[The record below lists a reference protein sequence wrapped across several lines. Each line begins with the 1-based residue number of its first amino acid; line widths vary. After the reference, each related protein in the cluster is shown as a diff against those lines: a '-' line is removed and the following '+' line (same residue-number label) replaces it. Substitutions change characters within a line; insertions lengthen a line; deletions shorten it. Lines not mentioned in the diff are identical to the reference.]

1 MEAFL
6 THLVDYAE
14 SYVVLFC
21 WLTAPLAL
29 LGAKIFFEHYR
40 LMVENTEGLSFS
52 PSEPVVSIPRS
63 LEVENTLANL
73 NEIESPDEDVFREEE
88 PALSASDEDSEG
100 EVLASEESAIEEG
113 EADSENPPEP
123 KNRSFSSKPREKS
136 SRDPFSRMAQGAKVT
151 PDEVRSQEP
160 TVHEDEPATLV
171 DSKKDKSPSLDLAN
185 EPTESSDSE
194 SDELVQDQVDELI
207 AAADS
212 KQMDGPAVEETNKS
226 DSESSEDSVSVEP
239 KRKAG

>member
-21 WLTAPLAL
+21 WVTAPLAL
-29 LGAKIFFEHYR
+29 LGTKIFFEHYR

-52 PSEPVVSIPRS
+52 PSEPVVPFPRP
-63 LEVENTLANL
+63 LEVENTLANIT
-73 NEIESPDEDVFREEE
+73 EFESPEDEALGEEE
-88 PALSASDEDSEG
+88 PALSASAEDSE
-100 EVLASEESAIEEG
+100 EDVLASEESSIEE
-113 EADSENPPEP
+113 ETDSESLPEP
-123 KNRSFSSKPREKS
+123 ENRSFSSKPREKA

>member
-52 PSEPVVSIPRS
+52 PSEPVVPFPRP
-63 LEVENTLANL
+63 LEVENTLANIT
-73 NEIESPDEDVFREEE
+73 EFESPEDEALGEEE
-88 PALSASDEDSEG
+88 PALSASAEDSE
-100 EVLASEESAIEEG
+100 EDVLASEESSIEE
-113 EADSENPPEP
+113 ETDSESLPEP
-123 KNRSFSSKPREKS
+123 ENRSFSSKPREKA
-136 SRDPFSRMAQGAKVT
+136 SRDPFSRMAKEAKAT
-151 PDEVRSQEP
+151 PDEARSKEP
-160 TVHEDEPATLV
+160 TLNEDGPTTLA
-171 DSKKDKSPSLDLAN
+171 DSEKVESPSLDLPKEPN
-185 EPTESSDSE
+185 ENSDSE
-194 SDELVQDQVDELI
+194 SEELAQEQVDKLI

-212 KQMDGPAVEETNKS
+212 KEMGSSAVENSSES
-226 DSESSEDSVSVEP
+226 DSESSEDSVPVER